1 MEDKAVSKRNTECNV
16 RVYYNESDFHVRA
29 RHRMTNEKAATV
41 AMPSNIGK
49 CMTGECTPA
58 FTTPTTL

>member
-1 MEDKAVSKRNTECNV
+1 MFVCTT
-16 RVYYNESDFHVRA
+16 NESDFYVRA
-29 RHRMTNEKAATV
+29 RQKMTSEKAATV